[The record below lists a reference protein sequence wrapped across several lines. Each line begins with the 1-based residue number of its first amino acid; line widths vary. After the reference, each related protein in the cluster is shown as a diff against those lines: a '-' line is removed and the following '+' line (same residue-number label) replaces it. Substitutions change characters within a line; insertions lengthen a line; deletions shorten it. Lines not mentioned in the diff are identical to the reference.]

1 MAGATKPTIR
11 SARTFTVKRNE
22 DIVPPKEAVTYI
34 SRLIATAF
42 CMAIVRDTNTGRSIF
57 SAGSSDR
64 NTNQILERG
73 NRKEMRERSI
83 GFTAG
88 LLFVVALALLSMPS
102 VASAQV
108 DTHHHAMTATDASNS
123 PEIVQDWAKNKL
135 AQSPRHHEWVKVKN
149 GNREVNSFVV
159 YPESKKKATAVVVI
173 HEIFGMSDWV
183 QQLTDELAEA
193 GYIAI
198 APDLLSG
205 MGPNGGGTTEI
216 AATGSNAVGQAIRAL
231 PPDQIAGDLNA
242 VADYV
247 AALPGANGKVAAG
260 GFCWGGSTTFFF
272 ATRRPTL
279 KAAFVFYGS
288 APQNNAQ
295 GQPYAVDKTAV
306 AKIGAPV
313 YGFYGENDMRIDATV
328 PPTTEAMKE
337 VGKKYDPVTYAGAG
351 HGFMRA
357 GEPNNPPPA
366 APAAG
371 ADEAALK
378 KGADALTAYNAN
390 RKARDDAWVR
400 WKAILA
406 KL

>member
-1 MAGATKPTIR
+1 M
-11 SARTFTVKRNE
+11 RT
-22 DIVPPKEAVTYI
+22 
-34 SRLIATAF
+34 
-42 CMAIVRDTNTGRSIF
+42 RSI
-57 SAGSSDR
+57 S
-64 NTNQILERG
+64 
-73 NRKEMRERSI
+73 
-83 GFTAG
+83 FTAS
-88 LLFVVALALLSMPS
+88 LLFVTALALLAMPS
-102 VASAQV
+102 GASAQM
-108 DTHHHAMTATDASNS
+108 DTHHHAMTAVDASNS

-149 GNREVNSFVV
+149 GDREVNSFVV
-159 YPESKKKATAVVVI
+159 YPESKKKATAVIVI

-205 MGPNGGGTTEI
+205 MGPNGGGTSDV
-216 AATGSNAVGQAIRAL
+216 ATKGNNAVGQTIRAL

-242 VADYV
+242 VADYIAKV
-247 AALPGANGKVAAG
+247 PGANGKVAVG
-260 GFCWGGSTTFFF
+260 GFCWGGSTTFFL

-288 APQNNAQ
+288 APSNNAQ
-295 GQPYAVDKTAV
+295 GQPYSVDKDAI

-313 YGFYGENDMRIDATV
+313 YGFYAENDMRIDATI
-328 PPTTEAMKE
+328 PATTDAMK
-337 VGKKYDPVTYAGAG
+337 GAAKKYDPVTYAGAG

-371 ADEAALK
+371 ADDATLK
-378 KGADALTAYNAN
+378 KQADALTAYNAN